1 MHRTRFIVATAGAA
15 VAALALAP
23 MSHAASPRDTLDI
36 SGTWKSASVVIDSGA
51 PYYTLT
57 LTSQCKPASCYSGV
71 LQFPYTDGKV
81 GKPIKVGVAQDANP
95 TTFSMVFPGGA
106 LIDNKKVIRG
116 HVGNDGSLSL
126 SRCWTYMKQATKA
139 TADTLCDFPA
149 IAN

>member
-1 MHRTRFIVATAGAA
+1 MHRTRLVAATVGAA
-15 VAALALAP
+15 VAALAFAP
-23 MSHAASPRDTLDI
+23 LSLAASPRDTLDL

-51 PYYTLT
+51 PYYSLT
-57 LTSQCKPASCYSGV
+57 LTPACKPASCYNGV
-71 LQFPYTDGKV
+71 LQFHYTDGKV

-106 LIDNKKVIRG
+106 LIDNQKVIRG
-116 HVGNDGSLSL
+116 TVGNDGSISL
-126 SRCWTYMKQATKA
+126 SRCWTYMKQASKA

>member
-1 MHRTRFIVATAGAA
+1 MHRTRLVAATVGAA
-15 VAALALAP
+15 VAALAFAP
-23 MSHAASPRDTLDI
+23 LSLAASPRDTLDL

-51 PYYTLT
+51 PYYSLT
-57 LTSQCKPASCYSGV
+57 LTPACKPASCYNGV
-71 LQFPYTDGKV
+71 LQFHYTDGKV

-106 LIDNKKVIRG
+106 LIDNQKVIRG
-116 HVGNDGSLSL
+116 QVGNDGSISL
-126 SRCWTYMKQATKA
+126 SRCWTYMKQASKA